1 MDASREEY
9 PKISVDARQDW
20 ERVKKN
26 FATAVHAHME
36 ELMGGLKGRE
46 KLSAGEEAKL
56 RANVQRFVD
65 LTFEKAKPNL
75 RVNGRDLEDAD
86 EDADVE
92 PFDEALDRHIW
103 SLSDQRLKCDRELA
117 NKRRTRPEE
126 IVTLLNGLFE
136 LQREEESMLEPDG
149 EDEPMDV
156 ENVNEEALVTVE
168 ETFTGLSGMAG
179 GLQQAIHTQLERIE
193 RLPVVDKEIKAL
205 EP

>member
-9 PKISVDARQDW
+9 PKISVDSRQDW
-20 ERVKKN
+20 ERVKTN
-26 FATAVHAHME
+26 FSTAVYAHLE
-36 ELMGGLKGRE
+36 ELMGGLKGKQ
-46 KLSAGEEAKL
+46 KLSAGEEANL

-136 LQREEESMLEPDG
+136 LQREEEGALEPDI
-149 EDEPMDV
+149 EDEQMDV
-156 ENVNEEALVTVE
+156 ESGNEQALVTVE
-168 ETFTGLSGMAG
+168 ETFAELSSMTG
-179 GLQQAIHTQLERIE
+179 GLQQAVQTQLERLE
-193 RLPVVDKEIKAL
+193 RLQVVDKEIKAL